1 MTGLRETGG
10 PGSAAADEE
19 GYSPAPR
26 RRRGLRS
33 GFTTGACAAAA
44 TRAACLHLTGGA
56 PVTEVTV
63 ALPAGFEQRFPVEDP
78 RAGEGWASA
87 VVVKDAG
94 DDPDVTHGARVTAT
108 VAWTA
113 TPGLALRGGEG
124 VGTVTLPGL
133 GLEVGG
139 PAINAVPRRMIGVA
153 AAEAVAA
160 AAARGRGLEVTI
172 AVPGGEV
179 MARRTMNPR
188 LGVLGGISI
197 LGTTGVV
204 HAWSTASWRA
214 SVVQAVGVA
223 VANGADHLVLS
234 TGGRSERYARGRLPG
249 LPDIAF
255 VEMGE
260 FAGHA
265 LDRAC
270 ELGVPRVTLAG
281 MVGKLAKLAQGQF
294 QLHVAGGGVDP
305 ALLADLAVRAGAG
318 EPLAARVRGANTA
331 RHAQEMVLEAGV
343 RGFFDELCATAA
355 RRCHERTGGAVA
367 VEAWCFDPDSG
378 ELLGSG
384 KAGVNTLGGGL
395 SSASLAPADD
405 GLGEA
410 PHRTRQRPDRES
422 GA

>member
-1 MTGLRETGG
+1 MTGVREAGG
-10 PGSAAADEE
+10 PGRQAADEE

-44 TRAACLHLTGGA
+44 TRAACLRLLGGA
-56 PVTEVTV
+56 PVAEVSID
-63 ALPAGFEQRFPVEDP
+63 LPAGFDQAFAVEDC
-78 RAGEGWASA
+78 REGDGWASA

-108 VAWTA
+108 VAWTSE
-113 TPGLALRGGEG
+113 PGLELRGGEG

-139 PAINAVPRRMIGVA
+139 PAINAVPRRMIGEA
-153 AAEAVAA
+153 AGQAVAA
-160 AAARGRGLEVTI
+160 AAAAGRGLSVTVS
-172 AVPGGEV
+172 VPGGEV

-234 TGGRSERYARGRLPG
+234 TGGRSEGYAKGRLPA
-249 LPDIAF
+249 LPEIAF

-305 ALLADLAVRAGAG
+305 VLLAELAVRAGADDA
-318 EPLAARVRGANTA
+318 LAERVRGANTA
-331 RHAQEMVLEAGV
+331 RHAQEMVLAAGV
-343 RGFFDELCATAA
+343 RGFFDELCAAA
-355 RRCHERTGGAVA
+355 AQRCHQRTGGAVA

-384 KAGVNTLGGGL
+384 EAGLRAETP
-395 SSASLAPADD
+395 S
-405 GLGEA
+405 
-410 PHRTRQRPDRES
+410 
-422 GA
+422 

>member
-56 PVTEVTV
+56 PVAEVTV
-63 ALPAGFEQRFPVEDP
+63 ALPAGFEQRFPVEGQSS
-78 RAGEGWASA
+78 GEGWASA

-113 TPGLALRGGEG
+113 EPGLALRGGEG

-139 PAINAVPRRMIGVA
+139 PAINAVPRRMIGEA

-160 AAARGRGLEVTI
+160 AAAGGRGLEVTI
-172 AVPGGEV
+172 A
-179 MARRTMNPR
+179 
-188 LGVLGGISI
+188 
-197 LGTTGVV
+197 VV

-234 TGGRSERYARGRLPG
+234 TGGRSERYARGRLPA
-249 LPDIAF
+249 LPEIAF

-270 ELGVPRVTLAG
+270 ELRVPRVTLAG

-305 ALLADLAVRAGAG
+305 LLLAELAVRAGAG
-318 EPLAARVRGANTA
+318 ESLAARVRGANTA

-384 KAGVNTLGGGL
+384 EAGL
-395 SSASLAPADD
+395 SAVNVKGRS
-405 GLGEA
+405 
-410 PHRTRQRPDRES
+410 
-422 GA
+422 

>member
-1 MTGLRETGG
+1 MTGLRETDG
-10 PGSAAADEE
+10 PGPSTGDEE
-19 GYSPAPR
+19 GYAPAPR

-44 TRAACLHLTGGA
+44 TRAACLHLLGGA
-56 PVTEVTV
+56 PVAEVTI
-63 ALPAGFEQRFPVEDP
+63 ALPAGFDHGFAVDDP
-78 RAGEGWASA
+78 RAGDGWASA

-94 DDPDVTHGARVTAT
+94 DDPDVTHGARVTVT
-108 VAWTA
+108 VAWSDGA
-113 TPGLALRGGEG
+113 GLELRGGEG

-139 PAINAVPRRMIGVA
+139 PAINPVPRRMIAEA
-153 AAEAVAA
+153 ASEAVAA
-160 AAARGRGLEVTI
+160 AGTRGRGLTVTVS
-172 AVPGGEV
+172 VPGGEA

-223 VANGADHLVLS
+223 VANGAGHLVLS
-234 TGGRSERYARGRLPG
+234 TGGRSEGYARLRLPE
-249 LPDIAF
+249 LPEIAF

-265 LDRAC
+265 LDRAR
-270 ELGVPRVTLAG
+270 ELGVGSVTLAG
-281 MVGKLAKLAQGQF
+281 MVGKLTKLAQGQF

-305 ALLADLAVRAGAG
+305 ALLAELAVRAGADP
-318 EPLAARVRGANTA
+318 ELAARVRGAHTA
-331 RHAQEMVLEAGV
+331 RHAQEMVIAAGV
-343 RGFFDELCATAA
+343 RGFFDELCAAA
-355 RRCHERTGGAVA
+355 AQRCHRRTGGAVA

-384 KAGVNTLGGGL
+384 RAGT
-395 SSASLAPADD
+395 PA
-405 GLGEA
+405 EA
-410 PHRTRQRPDRES
+410 GR
-422 GA
+422 

>member
-1 MTGLRETGG
+1 MSGLRESGG
-10 PGSAAADEE
+10 PRPAASDEE

-44 TRAACLHLTGGA
+44 TRAACLHLLGGS
-56 PVTEVTV
+56 PVAEVTIP
-63 ALPAGFEQRFPVEDP
+63 LPAGFEQRFAVEDP
-78 RAGEGWASA
+78 RAGDGWASA

-94 DDPDVTHGARVTAT
+94 DDPDVTHGARVTVA
-108 VAWTA
+108 VAWSA
-113 TPGLALRGGEG
+113 DPGLELRGGEG

-139 PAINAVPRRMIGVA
+139 PAINPVPRRMIAEA

-160 AAARGRGLEVTI
+160 GAARRRGVAVTVS
-172 AVPGGEV
+172 VPGGEA

-188 LGVLGGISI
+188 LGVIGGISI

-234 TGGRSERYARGRLPG
+234 TGGRSEWYARRRLPG
-249 LPDIAF
+249 LPEIAF

-265 LDRAC
+265 LDRAR
-270 ELGVPRVTLAG
+270 ELGVRRVTLAG
-281 MVGKLAKLAQGQF
+281 MVGKLAKLAHGQF

-305 ALLADLAVRAGAG
+305 GLLAELAVRAGADQD
-318 EPLAARVRGANTA
+318 LAERVRAANTA
-331 RHAQEMVLEAGV
+331 RHAQEMVLAAGV
-343 RGFFDELCATAA
+343 RGFFDELCAAA
-355 RRCHERTGGAVA
+355 AERCHRRTDGEVA

-384 KAGVNTLGGGL
+384 RAGVPWEVGT
-395 SSASLAPADD
+395 
-405 GLGEA
+405 
-410 PHRTRQRPDRES
+410 
-422 GA
+422 

>member
-1 MTGLRETGG
+1 MTGLREAGG
-10 PGSAAADEE
+10 AGNAAADEE

-44 TRAACLHLTGGA
+44 TRAACTHLLDGE
-56 PVTEVTV
+56 PVEEVTIP
-63 ALPAGFEQRFPVEDP
+63 LPAGFDQRFAVEDP
-78 RAGEGWASA
+78 RTGDGWASA

-108 VAWTA
+108 VAWSRD
-113 TPGLALRGGEG
+113 PGLDLRGGEG

-133 GLEVGG
+133 GLDVGG
-139 PAINAVPRRMIGVA
+139 PAINSVPRRMIGEA

-160 AAARGRGLEVTI
+160 AAGRGRGVTVTVS
-172 AVPGGEV
+172 VPGGEE

-204 HAWSTASWRA
+204 HAWSTASC
-214 SVVQAVGVA
+214 
-223 VANGADHLVLS
+223 LVLS
-234 TGGRSERYARGRLPG
+234 TGGRSEAYARARLPE
-249 LPDIAF
+249 LTDVAF

-265 LDRAC
+265 LDRAH
-270 ELGVPRVTLAG
+270 ELGVRRVTLAG

-305 ALLADLAVRAGAG
+305 VLLAGLAERAGADAA
-318 EPLAARVRGANTA
+318 LAERVRGANTA
-331 RHAQEMVLEAGV
+331 RHAQEMV
-343 RGFFDELCATAA
+343 
-355 RRCHERTGGAVA
+355 
-367 VEAWCFDPDSG
+367 
-378 ELLGSG
+378 
-384 KAGVNTLGGGL
+384 
-395 SSASLAPADD
+395 
-405 GLGEA
+405 
-410 PHRTRQRPDRES
+410 
-422 GA
+422 

>member
-1 MTGLRETGG
+1 MTGLREDTGRDQR
-10 PGSAAADEE
+10 AADEE

-44 TRAACLHLTGGA
+44 THAACLRLLEGR
-56 PVTEVTV
+56 PVGVVTV
-63 ALPAGFEQRFPVEDP
+63 PLPAGFEHGFEVEECH
-78 RAGEGWASA
+78 AGDGWASA

-94 DDPDVTHGARVTAT
+94 DDPDVTHGARITAT
-108 VAWTA
+108 VAWTD
-113 TPGLALRGGEG
+113 TPGLELRGGPG

-139 PAINAVPRRMIGVA
+139 PAINAVPRRMIG
-153 AAEAVAA
+153 EAA
-160 AAARGRGLEVTI
+160 AAALAAAMARGAGLSVTI
-172 AVPGGEV
+172 SVPDGEA

-223 VANGADHLVLS
+223 AANGADHVVLS
-234 TGGRSERYARGRLPG
+234 TGGRSEGYAKARLPH
-249 LPDIAF
+249 LPEIAF

-265 LDRAC
+265 IDRC
-270 ELGVPRVTLAG
+270 RELGIPRVTLAG
-281 MVGKLAKLAQGQF
+281 MVGKLTKLAQGQF
-294 QLHVAGGGVDP
+294 QLHIAGGGVDP
-305 ALLADLAVRAGAG
+305 ALLAELALRAGADAA
-318 EPLAARVRGANTA
+318 LAERVRHANTA
-331 RHAQEMVLEAGV
+331 RHAQEMVLAAGL
-343 RGFFDELCATAA
+343 RGFFDRLAA
-355 RRCHERTGGAVA
+355 AAAERCHERGRGAVA

-384 KAGVNTLGGGL
+384 RSPL
-395 SSASLAPADD
+395 
-405 GLGEA
+405 E
-410 PHRTRQRPDRES
+410 
-422 GA
+422 GAA

>member
-1 MTGLRETGG
+1 MGRGERRRLCRRSEGGDAPPQTMTGLREAGG
-10 PGSAAADEE
+10 AGNAAADEE

-44 TRAACLHLTGGA
+44 TRAACTHLLGGE
-56 PVTEVTV
+56 PVEEVTIP
-63 ALPAGFEQRFPVEDP
+63 LPAGFDQRFAVEDP
-78 RAGEGWASA
+78 RAGDGWASA

-108 VAWTA
+108 VAWSRD
-113 TPGLALRGGEG
+113 PGLDLRGGEG

-139 PAINAVPRRMIGVA
+139 PAINSVPRRMIGEA

-160 AAARGRGLEVTI
+160 AAGRGRGVTVTVS
-172 AVPGGEV
+172 VPGGEE

-234 TGGRSERYARGRLPG
+234 TGGRSEGYAKRRLPG
-249 LPDIAF
+249 LPEVAF

-265 LDRAC
+265 LDRAH
-270 ELGVPRVTLAG
+270 ELGVRRVTLAG

-305 ALLADLAVRAGAG
+305 VLLAGLAERAGADAA
-318 EPLAARVRGANTA
+318 LAERVRGANTA
-331 RHAQEMVLEAGV
+331 RHAQEMVLAAGV
-343 RGFFDELCATAA
+343 RGFFDELCAAAAECCHRRTA
-355 RRCHERTGGAVA
+355 GAVA

-384 KAGVNTLGGGL
+384 RAGT
-395 SSASLAPADD
+395 PA
-405 GLGEA
+405 EVE
-410 PHRTRQRPDRES
+410 T
-422 GA
+422 

>member
-1 MTGLRETGG
+1 MTGVREADG
-10 PGSAAADEE
+10 PGPSATDEE

-44 TRAACLHLTGGA
+44 TRAACLHLLGGA
-56 PVTEVTV
+56 PVAEVSIP
-63 ALPAGFEQRFPVEDP
+63 LPAGFDRVFAVEDP
-78 RAGEGWASA
+78 RAGDGWASA

-113 TPGLALRGGEG
+113 DPGLELRGGEG

-139 PAINAVPRRMIGVA
+139 PAINPVPRRMIA
-153 AAEAVAA
+153 AAAGEAMAA
-160 AAARGRGLEVTI
+160 AAARGRGVAVTVS
-172 AVPGGEV
+172 VPGGEE

-234 TGGRSERYARGRLPG
+234 TGGRSEGYAKRRLPG
-249 LPDIAF
+249 LPEVAF

-265 LDRAC
+265 LDRAR
-270 ELGVPRVTLAG
+270 ELGVRRVTLAG

-305 ALLADLAVRAGAG
+305 VLLAELARRAGADG
-318 EPLAARVRGANTA
+318 DLVERVRGAHTA
-331 RHAQEMVLEAGV
+331 RHAQEMVLAGGV
-343 RGFFDELCATAA
+343 RGFFDELCAAA
-355 RRCHERTGGAVA
+355 AERCSRRVEGAIA
-367 VEAWCFDPDSG
+367 IETWCFDPDSG

-384 KAGVNTLGGGL
+384 RAG
-395 SSASLAPADD
+395 APA
-405 GLGEA
+405 EVE
-410 PHRTRQRPDRES
+410 T
-422 GA
+422 